1 MKPSFFEGGGGT
13 GDYRGLIQDAHVL
26 VQDIRMRDKDGV
38 WSATATVSVSG
49 RFTAG
54 NSICH

>member
-1 MKPSFFEGGGGT
+1 MRTQEIK
-13 GDYRGLIQDAHVL
+13 RGLIQDAHVL

-38 WSATATVSVSG
+38 WSATATAALSV

-54 NSICH
+54 NSVKAG